1 MASVLHAVG
10 ALACRHPAATVAG
23 KRIAAPR
30 GVSGLCQTRRLQFKL
45 LQGWGERKRRRFDLQ
60 EVCCR
65 ATVAGGGGGVYGRDG
80 LGVFD
85 PLGLGD
91 AAVFNL
97 WEEALQGS
105 DNIMQ
110 ASGSGR
116 SSSGR
121 LSNTSSSAKSAA
133 ATMEDSSVDF
143 GDFFKGKLPQKFL
156 FLLGW
161 LVLSR
166 VGTYIPLWG
175 VDRSAFAGS
184 LDQSSLLGT
193 LDTFSGGSIGR
204 LGVSSLGIVPYINA
218 QIVVQLLGSVFPK
231 LQELQKKEGEA
242 GRKKVKRWT
251 QYASVGF
258 GIIQAVGQVTYIRPY
273 VNDFSIEW
281 VGSAVAALT
290 LGSVLTMLI
299 GEKISDLKLGN
310 GTSLLIFTNIVSY
323 LPASIGRTIAQAIS
337 EGNYPGLAGSIAGFL
352 LLVLGIVY
360 VQEAER
366 KIPIN
371 YASRYSFQ
379 SKGLGKAA
387 YLPFKVGGYFFTF
400 SYVLSELVEKLKT
413 LSSFLCVCNQV
424 QNSLGWRCRLTA
436 QV

>member
-1 MASVLHAVG
+1 
-10 ALACRHPAATVAG
+10 
-23 KRIAAPR
+23 
-30 GVSGLCQTRRLQFKL
+30 
-45 LQGWGERKRRRFDLQ
+45 
-60 EVCCR
+60 
-65 ATVAGGGGGVYGRDG
+65 
-80 LGVFD
+80 
-85 PLGLGD
+85 
-91 AAVFNL
+91 
-97 WEEALQGS
+97 
-105 DNIMQ
+105 
-110 ASGSGR
+110 
-116 SSSGR
+116 
-121 LSNTSSSAKSAA
+121 
-133 ATMEDSSVDF
+133 
-143 GDFFKGKLPQKFL
+143 
-156 FLLGW
+156 
-161 LVLSR
+161 
-166 VGTYIPLWG
+166 
-175 VDRSAFAGS
+175 
-184 LDQSSLLGT
+184 
-193 LDTFSGGSIGR
+193 
-204 LGVSSLGIVPYINA
+204 
-218 QIVVQLLGSVFPK
+218 
-231 LQELQKKEGEA
+231 
-242 GRKKVKRWT
+242 
-251 QYASVGF
+251 
-258 GIIQAVGQVTYIRPY
+258 

-387 YLPFKVGGYFFTF
+387 YLPFKVAGYFFTF
-400 SYVLSELVEKLKT
+400 LYVLSELMEKLKT
-413 LSSFLCVCNQV
+413 LSSFLSVCDQV